1 MCEGENKME
10 EKSSFTGNLA
20 LLRVCAIV
28 YIVNVLK
35 FVFNMSFMA
44 GHGGFFSSLWSALT
58 NSSFEDLLSTIGLLI
73 VSGIGLPVLLG
84 VLVFVVLLA
93 LGVFA
98 IVKNNVMILKILAV
112 LLLIWVF
119 ASVFIIIPI
128 HVLMADA
135 VTKVD
140 VQNFIN
146 MVFNVN
152 VVVAVAAFF
161 VASKKHDESGAAA
174 AEEPFN
180 LGLFRLCAIFFI
192 VSGLNSLAHFVCT
205 QSPLFTQS
213 PPFQLAF
220 FGVVNLAV
228 GVFALAKENPAVLI
242 AGSLMMFVKILLNWL
257 NFIRISGLDPYMVG
271 PLVSHAVFN
280 TSTVIAIAVFFIKPE
295 WVKSCLQKIKG

>member
-1 MCEGENKME
+1 MSEGEKIQFN
-10 EKSSFTGNLA
+10 GNLA

-28 YIVNVLK
+28 YIVNVLN

-58 NSSFEDLLSTIGLLI
+58 NSSFEDLLATVGLLI
-73 VSGIGLPVLLG
+73 ASGVGLLVLLG
-84 VLVFVVLLA
+84 VLAVVALLA
-93 LGVFA
+93 LGIFA
-98 IVKNNVMILKILAV
+98 LVKKSVKALKILAV
-112 LLLIWVF
+112 LFLIWVVLCAF
-119 ASVFIIIPI
+119 AMNPISGLLGNEMREVNLAQSFISLI
-128 HVLMADA
+128 
-135 VTKVD
+135 
-140 VQNFIN
+140 
-146 MVFNVN
+146 FNIN

-205 QSPLFTQS
+205 QSPLFQ
-213 PPFQLAF
+213 FAF

-242 AGSLMMFVKILLNWL
+242 VGSLMILIQILFNL
-257 NFIRISGLDPYMVG
+257 FNFIRISGLDPYIAASV
-271 PLVSHAVFN
+271 VFHSLFH

-295 WVKSCLQKIKG
+295 WVKGILQNIKG

>member
-1 MCEGENKME
+1 MSEGEKIQFN
-10 EKSSFTGNLA
+10 GNLA

-44 GHGGFFSSLWSALT
+44 GHGGF
-58 NSSFEDLLSTIGLLI
+58 
-73 VSGIGLPVLLG
+73 GLPVLLG

-119 ASVFIIIPI
+119 ACVFIIIPI
-128 HVLMADA
+128 DVLMGDA
-135 VTKVD
+135 VTKTD

-205 QSPLFTQS
+205 QSPLF
-213 PPFQLAF
+213 QLAF

-271 PLVSHAVFN
+271 SLVSHAVFN
-280 TSTVIAIAVFFIKPE
+280 TSTVIAIAVFFIKLE
-295 WVKSCLQKIKG
+295 WVKSCLQKMKG

>member
-1 MCEGENKME
+1 MSEGEKIQFN
-10 EKSSFTGNLA
+10 GNLA

-28 YIVNVLK
+28 YIVNVLN

-58 NSSFEDLLSTIGLLI
+58 NSSFEDLLATVGLLI

-98 IVKNNVMILKILAV
+98 IVKNNVMVLKILAV

-205 QSPLFTQS
+205 QSPLFQ
-213 PPFQLAF
+213 FAF
-220 FGVVNLAV
+220 FGVVNLVV
-228 GVFALAKENPAVLI
+228 GVFSLAKENPAVLI

-271 PLVSHAVFN
+271 SLVSHAVFN

-295 WVKSCLQKIKG
+295 WVKSCLQKMKG

>member
-1 MCEGENKME
+1 MSEGEKIQFN
-10 EKSSFTGNLA
+10 GNLA

-28 YIVNVLK
+28 YIVNVLN

-58 NSSFEDLLSTIGLLI
+58 NSSFEDLLATVGLLI

-84 VLVFVVLLA
+84 VLLFVVLLA

-98 IVKNNVMILKILAV
+98 IVKNNVMVLKILAV
-112 LLLIWVF
+112 LFLIWVVLCAF
-119 ASVFIIIPI
+119 AMNPI
-128 HVLMADA
+128 SGLLGNEMREVNFA
-135 VTKVD
+135 
-140 VQNFIN
+140 QSFIN
-146 MVFNVN
+146 LVFNVN

-205 QSPLFTQS
+205 QSPF
-213 PPFQLAF
+213 FQFAF

-295 WVKSCLQKIKG
+295 WVKSCLQKMKG

>member
-1 MCEGENKME
+1 MSEGEKIQFN
-10 EKSSFTGNLA
+10 GNLA

-28 YIVNVLK
+28 YIVNVLN

-58 NSSFEDLLSTIGLLI
+58 NSSFEDLLATVGLLI
-73 VSGIGLPVLLG
+73 ASGVGLLVLLG
-84 VLVFVVLLA
+84 VLAVVALLA

-98 IVKNNVMILKILAV
+98 LVKKNVKALKILAV
-112 LLLIWVF
+112 LFLVWIVMRVF
-119 ASVFIIIPI
+119 AINPI
-128 HVLMADA
+128 SGLLGNEMREVNFA
-135 VTKVD
+135 
-140 VQNFIN
+140 QSFIN
-146 MVFNVN
+146 LIFNVN

-205 QSPLFTQS
+205 QSPLF
-213 PPFQLAF
+213 QLAF

-228 GVFALAKENPAVLI
+228 GVFALVKKNVPVLV
-242 AGSLMMFVKILLNWL
+242 AGSLMILIHILFNL
-257 NFIRISGLDPYMVG
+257 FNFIRISGLDPYMAAS
-271 PLVSHAVFN
+271 LVSHAVFN
-280 TSTVIAIAVFFIKPE
+280 TSTVIATAVFFIKPE
-295 WVKSCLQKIKG
+295 WVKGILQKIKG

>member
-1 MCEGENKME
+1 MSEGEKIQFN
-10 EKSSFTGNLA
+10 GNLA

-28 YIVNVLK
+28 YIVNVLNI
-35 FVFNMSFMA
+35 VFNMSFMA

-58 NSSFEDLLSTIGLLI
+58 NSSFEDLLATVGLLI

-84 VLVFVVLLA
+84 VLLFVVLLA

-98 IVKNNVMILKILAV
+98 IVKNNVMVLKILAV

-128 HVLMADA
+128 HVLMGDA

-205 QSPLFTQS
+205 QSPLF
-213 PPFQLAF
+213 QLAF

-271 PLVSHAVFN
+271 SLVSHAVFN

>member
-1 MCEGENKME
+1 MSEGEKTRFN
-10 EKSSFTGNLA
+10 GNLA

-28 YIVNVLK
+28 YIVNVLN

-58 NSSFEDLLSTIGLLI
+58 NSSFEDLLAMVGLLI
-73 VSGIGLPVLLG
+73 VSGIGSPVLLG

-98 IVKNNVMILKILAV
+98 IVKNNVMVLKILAV

-128 HVLMADA
+128 HVLMGDA

-205 QSPLFTQS
+205 QSPLF
-213 PPFQLAF
+213 QLAF
-220 FGVVNLAV
+220 FVVVNLAV
-228 GVFALAKENPAVLI
+228 GVFALAKRNPAVLI
-242 AGSLMMFVKILLNWL
+242 VGSLMMLVQILLNCL
-257 NFIRISGLDPYMVG
+257 NFIRIPELDLYIITS
-271 PLVSHAVFN
+271 LVSITLSH

-295 WVKSCLQKIKG
+295 WVKSCLQKMKG